1 MIVVEFIVQDCP
13 IMGKVIHRHYIHEQ
27 AAYTESKKRIQK
39 AQRSLK

>member
-27 AAYTESKKRIQK
+27 AEDTQPKKRVQK
-39 AQRSLK
+39 AKRSIK